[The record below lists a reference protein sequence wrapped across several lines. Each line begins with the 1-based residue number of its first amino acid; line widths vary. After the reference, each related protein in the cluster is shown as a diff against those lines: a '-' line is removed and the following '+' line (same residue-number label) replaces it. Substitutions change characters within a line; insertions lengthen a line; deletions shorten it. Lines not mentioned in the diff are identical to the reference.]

1 MEAHVVSHIQDHLIS
16 SLAFKPS
23 SGTANYVLASRFV
36 RFLPES
42 GDTWTT
48 ANRTIRFRLADSAFI
63 DMESIRLGMTVYN
76 NTTVTAGG
84 AAAGLT
90 PLGPAMMM
98 FQRCRLYIAGSLV
111 EDIDNVG
118 SLTAMLERLKSSARR
133 YNDAMESG
141 HAMTGGATT
150 AAYNVDNESLTA
162 IGAGEARRTISKLPF
177 GLMAQDKWMP
187 LSQVSA
193 GGVVLELELSSNA
206 SQAFAVD
213 AANTISWSIKDVFLH
228 ATAYDVDSSVAN
240 SITEH
245 ISQGEPLPYHCTT
258 VYSTKHFLTQ
268 DNFSIQLQR
277 ASTRL
282 KQVYCVIHKASTAAN
297 AFYHPM
303 GANAPSL
310 TNDTLEYQLTIGSH
324 KWPERFVQ
332 GSAETYM
339 RLRQAAGMFFNGEET
354 MSLASLGT
362 NFTDGRAIYAI
373 DLEKTGNQALLSGV
387 STKGGETLTLEFRN
401 VTGIAAGDFMVVY
414 QVTDV
419 IANLRMGACDV
430 LD

>member
-63 DMESIRLGMTVYN
+63 DMQSIRLGMTVYN

-84 AAAGLT
+84 TAAAVT
-90 PLGPAMMM
+90 PILPAMGM

-111 EDIDNVG
+111 EDIDNCG
-118 SLTAMLERLKSSARR
+118 TLTAVLERLKSSARR
-133 YNDAMESG
+133 YNDALESG
-141 HAMTGGATT
+141 HAMLGGATA
-150 AAYNVDNESLTA
+150 AAYNIDDESLTP
-162 IGAGEARRTISKLPF
+162 IGAGQARRTISKLPF
-177 GLMAQDKWMP
+177 GLMAQEKLMN

-206 SQAFAVD
+206 EQAFKHVG
-213 AANTISWSIKDVFLH
+213 TRTVGWSIKDVFLH
-228 ATAYDVDSSVAN
+228 ATAYDVDSSVSN
-240 SITEH
+240 SFTEH
-245 ISQGEPLPYHCTT
+245 IASGQPLPYHCTT

-282 KQVYCVIHKASTAAN
+282 KQVYCVIHKAGTAAN
-297 AFYHPM
+297 EFFHPM
-303 GANAPSL
+303 AANAPSL

-362 NFTDGRAIYAI
+362 NFTNKRAIYAI
-373 DLEKTGNQALLSGV
+373 DLEKTGNMSLLSGV

-419 IANLRMGACDV
+419 IANLRSGSCDV